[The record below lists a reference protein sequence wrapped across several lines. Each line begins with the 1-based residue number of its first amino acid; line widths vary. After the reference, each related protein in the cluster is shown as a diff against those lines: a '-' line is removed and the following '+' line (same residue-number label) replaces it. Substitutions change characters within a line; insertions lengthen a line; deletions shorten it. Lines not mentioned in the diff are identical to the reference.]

1 MRRLIASPKQTP
13 HRTTLLS
20 LFHTYDVNPAAS
32 YKICIGGGLA
42 RGVVEQSDEE
52 CESEYACGESY
63 NSYEYEEV
71 SVRRG
76 VGLFANI
83 IRNMEIRRQQEEVKQ
98 VAKLPAKEYKEY
110 QFYYPKN
117 VLENCINQ
125 PKKAEE
131 TKNSP
136 FSRME
141 VVQPNIPSP
150 PKVDAVPAPAPS
162 RWKSSK

>member
-1 MRRLIASPKQTP
+1 MRRVIASPKQMP

-20 LFHTYDVNPAAS
+20 LFHTYEVNPAPA
-32 YKICIGGGLA
+32 YKICIAGGLA
-42 RGVVEQSDEE
+42 RGVVEQSEEE
-52 CESEYACGESY
+52 CESDYTCEEGYC
-63 NSYEYEEV
+63 SYEYEEA

-83 IRNMEIRRQQEEVKQ
+83 IRNMEIRKQQEEVKQ

-117 VLENCINQ
+117 VLENCINH
-125 PKKAEE
+125 PKKTEE

-136 FSRME
+136 FSRIE
-141 VVQPNIPSP
+141 VVQQIVS
-150 PKVDAVPAPAPS
+150 PKVEAAAPMPLPS
-162 RWKSSK
+162 KWKSSK